1 MSSAMNNKK
10 AKVINKGISLNTKQT
25 LPGGSCSASN
35 ANMKREVKESYR
47 NSGGMFGFSLNSSR
61 RVESHSGETSIQ
73 TRFIGETPFGQS
85 QGRSTIVKSQYVN
98 DDPYNTPRPTPKNT
112 HGYLSHKLRGINGVY
127 PLNVVKSVKNTD
139 YETYM
144 AKKHLKKS
152 DSVYPKSRCLSSTA
166 STDILNNG
174 GKSCSKVVYFSKDT
188 TPMTY
193 ETYLKTNLLINHC
206 IPLPPSKEHY
216 PPWINNTCKNCVGC
230 GECNTQITLE
240 EFKARANC

>member
-1 MSSAMNNKK
+1 MKNKK
-10 AKVINKGISLNTKQT
+10 TKVINKGISLNAKPT

-35 ANMKREVKESYR
+35 ANMKREVKESYH
-47 NSGGMFGFSLNSSR
+47 NSNGMFGFSLNSSR

-98 DDPYNTPRPTPKNT
+98 YDPYNTPRPTPKTT
-112 HGYLSHKLRGINGVY
+112 HGYLSQKLKGINGVY
-127 PLNVVKSVKNTD
+127 PMNVVKSVKNVD

-152 DSVYPKSRCLSSTA
+152 DSVYPKSRCLSTPDSA
-166 STDILNNG
+166 DVINNG
-174 GKSCSKVVYFSKDT
+174 GKTCSKVVYFSKNT
-188 TPMTY
+188 APLSY
-193 ETYLKTNLLINHC
+193 ETYLKTNLLMNHC

-216 PPWINNTCKNCVGC
+216 PPWINYTCKNCVGC
-230 GECNTQITLE
+230 ANCNTPLTLE
-240 EFKARANC
+240 EFQAQAKC

>member
-1 MSSAMNNKK
+1 MNKKK
-10 AKVINKGISLNTKQT
+10 AKVLNKGISLNTKQT
-25 LPGGSCSASN
+25 LPGGSCAATN
-35 ANMKREVKESYR
+35 VNMKRTANECNSI
-47 NSGGMFGFSLNSSR
+47 SGGMFGFSLNSSR

-73 TRFIGETPFGQS
+73 TRFIGETPFGQG

-98 DDPYNTPRPTPKNT
+98 DDPYNKPRPTPKNT

-127 PLNVVKSVKNTD
+127 PLNVVKNKPNTD

-152 DSVYPKSRCLSSTA
+152 DSVYPKSLCISSPA
-166 STDILNNG
+166 SADIMNKG
-174 GKSCSKVVYFSKDT
+174 GKSCSRVVYFSKDT
-188 TPMTY
+188 TPLSY

-216 PPWINNTCKNCVGC
+216 PPWIGRSCSKCAGC
-230 GECNTQITLE
+230 GDCDSHITLE
-240 EFKARANC
+240 EFQAQANC